1 MSDNRFAEIQN
12 DTDRQE
18 DADISIRMSSYV
30 DKLSSGNLE
39 FLAPLSIEAM
49 AVKKAGLPVKKVGM
63 GKDKAASFAKAYS
76 KNASP
81 STNLVII
88 GIAGACA
95 DYLHP
100 GDIVVANKIFRI
112 KETGHVDDA
121 DENSLSIPDSEIF
134 ASLLE
139 NKLSKEKDEKQNKI
153 YNTSIGCSEV
163 IIKDQARQNAASEN
177 ITAVEMESFWL
188 ANTLI
193 SRVKTLQI
201 VRIILDTPD
210 HEIFSLST
218 PINFRTA
225 FRQMKR
231 VAKLIV
237 SLQKSHQSEGIIPT

>member
-1 MSDNRFAEIQN
+1 MRSRLL
-12 DTDRQE
+12 T
-18 DADISIRMSSYV
+18 
-30 DKLSSGNLE
+30 
-39 FLAPLSIEAM
+39 
-49 AVKKAGLPVKKVGM
+49 
-63 GKDKAASFAKAYS
+63 
-76 KNASP
+76 
-81 STNLVII
+81 
-88 GIAGACA
+88 
-95 DYLHP
+95 
-100 GDIVVANKIFRI
+100 
-112 KETGHVDDA
+112 A